1 MEEYDEELK
10 MTERVHLTPTPARHP
25 RFPHAPRPHHH
36 LHNPTMSP
44 HCRPALC
51 ILQRYDP
58 NNNRTKIRILMIPFA
73 IFNLIL
79 LVLVAMPFVQW

>member
-1 MEEYDEELK
+1 M
-10 MTERVHLTPTPARHP
+10 RNSIARHP
-25 RFPHAPRPHHH
+25 RCPQHHALTSPPMHHT
-36 LHNPTMSP
+36 TMSP

>member
-1 MEEYDEELK
+1 
-10 MTERVHLTPTPARHP
+10 
-25 RFPHAPRPHHH
+25 
-36 LHNPTMSP
+36 MSP
-44 HCRPALC
+44 HYRPALC